1 VAESSESADRVSPD
15 RLLRVIRAAFER
27 RGLSPEHADF
37 VAQGLVEPSL
47 RGIDTHGV
55 ALLETYLLEVEGGRA
70 KARPTLTWRDAGTA
84 GRVLDAGGALGLVAG
99 REACAAAVEVA
110 KAHGVGVV
118 VVRNSNHF
126 GAASYY
132 TVEMARHGVLGL
144 CCTNS
149 DALVTPFQGNAPLVG
164 TNPLSAAAAAGEEL
178 FCADFATSQVAY
190 SRVRKYRE
198 GEQPLPADWA
208 VTDGTGE
215 VVALHPLGGSS
226 GYKGEGLGLLV
237 EILCAVL
244 AGEPLDH
251 ELSHLYAPPYDAPR
265 RVAHFFLALDIGAFT
280 DSGSFAAKL
289 ATLLGVVRGAG
300 EGVMAPGDPESRAMA
315 RRGREGIPLTPAQAK
330 VFRRLEE
337 ELAGAEGIG

>member
-1 VAESSESADRVSPD
+1 MCIRDR
-15 RLLRVIRAAFER
+15 
-27 RGLSPEHADF
+27 
-37 VAQGLVEPSL
+37 
-47 RGIDTHGV
+47 
-55 ALLETYLLEVEGGRA
+55 
-70 KARPTLTWRDAGTA
+70 
-84 GRVLDAGGALGLVAG
+84 
-99 REACAAAVEVA
+99 A

-149 DALVTPFQGNAPLVG
+149 DALVTPFQGNAPVVG

-198 GEQPLPADWA
+198 AGEPLPADWA
-208 VTDGTGE
+208 VTETSNGIDGTGD

-251 ELSHLYAPPYDAPR
+251 ELSHLYAPPYDTPR

-280 DSGSFAAKL
+280 DPQSFAAKL
-289 ATLLGVVRGAG
+289 ARLLGVVRGAG
-300 EGVMAPGDPESRAMA
+300 GGVMAPGDPEVRAMD
-315 RRGREGIPLTPAQAK
+315 RRGREGIPLTPAQAE

-337 ELAGAEGIG
+337 ELAEAGGTR